1 MFCGNCV
8 TKLPVYRMNYVD
20 PALVC
25 NKCESTCTTEADFY
39 EHHLKVLCKGN
50 PMSFGIGLHGNV
62 IYRCQIPVVRFERSG
77 TKLQLLPKS

>member
-50 PMSFGIGLHGNV
+50 PCHLILDYTVML
-62 IYRCQIPVVRFERSG
+62 YRCQIPIVRF
-77 TKLQLLPKS
+77 